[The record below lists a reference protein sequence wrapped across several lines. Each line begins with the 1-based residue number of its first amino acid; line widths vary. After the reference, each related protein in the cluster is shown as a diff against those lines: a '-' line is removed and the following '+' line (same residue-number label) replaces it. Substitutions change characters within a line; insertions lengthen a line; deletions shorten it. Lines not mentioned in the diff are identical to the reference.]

1 MPLVAH
7 FEKIKDYKNL
17 CYLES
22 KDKKGKSV
30 YELNPIT
37 FYLRSTCLSVG
48 IWELTEKNCKEFYY
62 RCIFQDTLRGSKPFY
77 NKANTDDT
85 YSITLEQVKQHIGL
99 RVDRYRYWL
108 NEMTRSQFLSKE
120 YKLFKEQLNRE

>member
-7 FEKIKDYKNL
+7 FEKIKDYENL

-62 RCIFQDTLRGSKPFY
+62 RCIFKYTLR
-77 NKANTDDT
+77 
-85 YSITLEQVKQHIGL
+85 
-99 RVDRYRYWL
+99 
-108 NEMTRSQFLSKE
+108 
-120 YKLFKEQLNRE
+120 